1 MSGAHQE
8 RGSAAAGSGAPS
20 AGGHVR
26 ALDGIR
32 AVAVVLVLLFHLR
45 LPGFSS
51 GFLGVDIFFVLSG
64 FLITTLLLTEH
75 ERTGRISLSEF
86 WARRARRLLPALVI
100 LLLVVAA
107 VTWAQGTF
115 TERASIRGDLLAT
128 TGYVANWHLINT
140 SSYFAD
146 IGIDS
151 PLQHTWSLAIEEQFY
166 LLWPL
171 IVVGIAALL
180 KRRPQIG
187 VASVAVAGSVLSA
200 MLLWLLWSTGN
211 VDRAYMGTDARIF
224 EPLVGAVG
232 AACIAMPTGRRWI
245 DRRGRILFAGGAVG
259 LVSGVV
265 LVAVSPSS
273 YPLGGAMLVTLAT
286 LLLVMSVWLG
296 HGGIVQRSLGWAP
309 IAWIGVVSYGAY
321 LWHWPLVVW
330 LGVAEGTGSA
340 TITRRLGVIVST
352 FAIAALSYRL
362 IESPIRRGRV
372 RAATTGGHRSRQARR
387 LRRTLVAIPIA
398 LLAVASISVAATQV
412 PVVTGSTPS
421 LMLVG
426 DSVPRHLT
434 VALDRAMTDRGWRVF
449 SATFGS
455 CPVTGEEPARAD
467 GTAVRSATHCSTHVV
482 QEQDRIVRTS
492 DPEIVLWWD
501 RWSLS
506 DFLTPAGEVVRSG
519 TSRYWELRRTG
530 VRHAVERLSSGGATV
545 VFVATEPPG
554 ATIGAERCTEAD
566 CHRFV
571 RLQIDRYHDLTSRWN
586 AMLHRFA
593 ERHPDRAYFLSVTDV
608 ICRTDAAPCDDRIDG
623 VPARPDGTHYE
634 GVGETVVIATL
645 LRLMAPVMDPLSPP
659 SP

>member
-8 RGSAAAGSGAPS
+8 RGSAAAGSGEPS

-26 ALDGIR
+26 SLDGIR

-45 LPGFSS
+45 FPGFSS

-75 ERTGRISLSEF
+75 ERTGRISLAEF

-100 LLLVVAA
+100 LLLAVAA
-107 VTWAQGTF
+107 VTWARGTF
-115 TERASIRGDLLAT
+115 TERASLRGDLLAT

-151 PLQHTWSLAIEEQFY
+151 PLEHTWSLAIEEQFY

-171 IVVGIAALL
+171 IVVGTAALL
-180 KRRPQIG
+180 KRRPQVG
-187 VASVAVAGSVLSA
+187 VAGVAVAGSAFSA
-200 MLLWLLWSTGN
+200 VLLWLLWSTGN

-232 AACIAMPTGRRWI
+232 AAFVALPKGRRWI
-245 DRRGRILFAGGAVG
+245 DRRGGVSFALGAVG
-259 LVSGVV
+259 LVAGVV
-265 LVAVSPSS
+265 LVAVRPSS
-273 YPLGGAMLVTLAT
+273 YPLGGALLVTLAT
-286 LLLVMSVWLG
+286 LLLVMSLWLG
-296 HGGIVQRSLGWAP
+296 HGGIVQRSLAWAP

-330 LGVAEGTGSA
+330 LGANEGTGA
-340 TITRRLGVIVST
+340 TLTRRLGVIVST

-362 IESPIRRGRV
+362 IEAPIRRGRV
-372 RAATTGGHRSRQARR
+372 RASTTEGHRSRSARR

-412 PVVTGSTPS
+412 PVETGPTPS
-421 LMLVG
+421 LMLAG

-467 GTAVRSATHCSTHVV
+467 GTAVRSATHCSTQVV
-482 QEQDRIVRTS
+482 QEQNRIVRTS
-492 DPEIVLWWD
+492 NPEIVIWWD

-506 DFLTPAGEVVRSG
+506 DFLTSTGEVVRSG
-519 TSRYWELRRTG
+519 TSRYWELRREG
-530 VRHAVERLSSGGATV
+530 VRRAVDRLTSGGATV

-554 ATIGAERCTEAD
+554 ATIGVERCTEAD

-571 RLQIDRYHDLTSRWN
+571 RLQIDRYDDLTTRWN
-586 AMLHRFA
+586 AMLRRFA
-593 ERHPDRAYFLSVTDV
+593 ERHPDRAYFLSVTDA

-645 LRLMAPVMDPLSPP
+645 LRLMAPVMDPLSAP